1 MKSESLFCPV
11 AWTGKDYVSELAV
24 QLSFAIQLDPD
35 SCGHRKAF
43 GANGP
48 ATSMLWFP
56 TFHTCTHGEWLLWLW
71 SLLNSFRL
79 DNSVQH
85 FAFCGS
91 EASWLAVARISVC
104 TNSPN
109 LDIYNMRRSMC
120 AARLDVTRLP
130 GMLRWCDLRTLHL
143 TVQPSET
150 AWHGLTAWCN
160 KQQILLSELS
170 LLLDSIRPMWHDAT
184 STLMNP
190 LLAPQIRSTL
200 FCNIFPVVWAVPFLA
215 PWEAPCLEGSSP
227 QVGWTSFC
235 EAKVYWQSGS
245 QAATPEK
252 DLSKMRRSHQGH
264 VAKWP
269 GLMAASMLDWL

>member
-1 MKSESLFCPV
+1 MCRNWQSSCRLPSNWIQM
-11 AWTGKDYVSELAV
+11 AADTGKHSEPMDRQRPCSDL
-24 QLSFAIQLDPD
+24 
-35 SCGHRKAF
+35 
-43 GANGP
+43 
-48 ATSMLWFP
+48 P
-56 TFHTCTHGEWLLWLW
+56 TLHTCTHGEWLLWLW

-120 AARLDVTRLP
+120 AARLDLTRLP

-160 KQQILLSELS
+160 KQQLLLSELS
-170 LLLDSIRPMWHDAT
+170 LLLDSMSPMWHDTT
-184 STLMNP
+184 STLMNL
-190 LLAPQIRSTL
+190 LLAPQNSKL
-200 FCNIFPVVWAVPFLA
+200 FCNSFPVVWAVPFLA
-215 PWEAPCLEGSSP
+215 ANSEPCLERLLAWRDPCHKLDIFLCSESRL
-227 QVGWTSFC
+227 TS
-235 EAKVYWQSGS
+235 G
-245 QAATPEK
+245 
-252 DLSKMRRSHQGH
+252 R
-264 VAKWP
+264 
-269 GLMAASMLDWL
+269 

>member
-1 MKSESLFCPV
+1 
-11 AWTGKDYVSELAV
+11 
-24 QLSFAIQLDPD
+24 
-35 SCGHRKAF
+35 
-43 GANGP
+43 
-48 ATSMLWFP
+48 MLWFP
-56 TFHTCTHGEWLLWLW
+56 TLHTCTHGEWLLWLW

-160 KQQILLSELS
+160 KQQLLLPELS
-170 LLLDSIRPMWHDAT
+170 LLLDSIRPMWHDFT
-184 STLMNP
+184 STLMNL
-190 LLAPQIRSTL
+190 LLAPQNSKNFFLQQLSSRLSCTLSRSQ
-200 FCNIFPVVWAVPFLA
+200 FWDM
-215 PWEAPCLEGSSP
+215 PWEAPCLEGSLP
-227 QVGWTSFC
+227 QVRHLLCSESRLT
-235 EAKVYWQSGS
+235 SGS
-245 QAATPEK
+245 QAATLLKKTYQRWDVPTK
-252 DLSKMRRSHQGH
+252 VTSRSDR
-264 VAKWP
+264 V
-269 GLMAASMLDWL
+269 